1 MGEKR
6 RAAELAVSQHLAS
19 PPVAELNRDIA
30 LRADLSPGSEK
41 PQDYEIGPQ
50 DVLTITF
57 FNIDPNADGFP
68 GNLQARVS
76 EEGVITLPLVGTV
89 QVRGKV
95 TEVCEKMGCWMN
107 LVDPATNVRVRIK
120 VKDGEIVFPKEAI
133 GKMAVAEGRSVKIE
147 LTREQAIE
155 RAKHEA
161 EENHKPFDPSS
172 ITGPVTIYQI
182 QGTGAV
188 IE

>member
-1 MGEKR
+1 MLFLGVSFAMGGPLGKPL
-6 RAAELAVSQHLAS
+6 ELKQQT
-19 PPVAELNRDIA
+19 PI
-30 LRADLSPGSEK
+30 ADLEKKPG
-41 PQDYEIGPQ
+41 DY
-50 DVLTITF
+50 
-57 FNIDPNADGFP
+57 
-68 GNLQARVS
+68 
-76 EEGVITLPLVGTV
+76 VGKTV

-95 TEVCEKMGCWMN
+95 TEVCEKKGCWMN
-107 LVDPATNVRVRIK
+107 LADPATNSRVRIK

-133 GKMAVAEGRSVKIE
+133 GKMAVAEGKFVKIE

-161 EENHKPFDPSS
+161 EENNKPFDPSS
-172 ITGPVTIYQI
+172 ITGPVAIYQI